1 MAEKQG
7 EQGNPIRSG
16 AMPFDYYTQING
28 CPDET
33 VLWRGAFAM
42 FTNTNL
48 LKLYPTHGALFH
60 AGWLPNMQKREKPQ
74 FLPFFAFA
82 FRFPYF
88 ATKSAMI

>member
-16 AMPFDYYTQING
+16 AMLFDYYTQVNG
-28 CPDET
+28 CTDET

-48 LKLYPTHGALFH
+48 SKLYPTHGALFH

-74 FLPFFAFA
+74 FLSFFAFI

>member
-1 MAEKQG
+1 
-7 EQGNPIRSG
+7 
-16 AMPFDYYTQING
+16 
-28 CPDET
+28 
-33 VLWRGAFAM
+33 M

-74 FLPFFAFA
+74 FLSFFAFV